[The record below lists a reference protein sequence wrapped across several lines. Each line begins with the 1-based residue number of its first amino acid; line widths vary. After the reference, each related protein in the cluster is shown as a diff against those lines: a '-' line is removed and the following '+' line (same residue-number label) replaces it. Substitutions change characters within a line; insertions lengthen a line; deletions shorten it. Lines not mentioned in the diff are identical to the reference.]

1 MKLLLTSLI
10 IGFLVGSPA
19 EEKKLTKKISGK
31 ITTSETYC
39 GGEEP
44 SREMLEQVQAPKPM
58 RGFMIY
64 VKKGTEN
71 KLSSPIIDSTYSNS
85 DGKYSFN
92 LPKGEYVLLWKKQL
106 DKSVFEIY
114 KTRKH
119 IHVVVDCMKL
129 WWKKGLTTITV
140 ENKNIKNLNFHF
152 QKRCYTPDYIPCL
165 TYTGPEVD

>member
-10 IGFLVGSPA
+10 IGFLAGSSA

-31 ITTSETYC
+31 ITASESYC
-39 GGEEP
+39 GGEQP

-58 RGFMIY
+58 RGFMVY
-64 VKKGTEN
+64 VKKGAEN

-85 DGKYSFN
+85 DGEYSFN
-92 LPKGEYVLLWKKQL
+92 LPKGEYVLLQKNQL

-114 KTRKH
+114 KTSTY
-119 IHVVVDCMKL
+119 IHVVIDCMKL
-129 WWKKGLTTITV
+129 WWEKGLTTITV

-152 QKRCYTPDYIPCL
+152 QKRCYTPGSIPCL
-165 TYTGPEVD
+165 TYSGPRIE